1 MEVIALKTKT
11 CPFCSE
17 RIQAAAIK
25 CRFCGEFL
33 NTERAPQ
40 PSKPAGSQCS
50 KDKKLPDNV
59 LFAGRPSL
67 WAAAGAVIKGLF
79 FIALAVL
86 LFAWP
91 IEELTWL
98 GFSEN
103 QVLAIA
109 GCRKFAGIGIAIVV
123 MLGLLI
129 KIIKLK
135 VIRYEVTADRI
146 EHRRGIFDRKV
157 DNMDMFR
164 VIDLKLRR
172 NLLDCIVG
180 VGTVSL
186 VTTDKTDPNFDFLK
200 IRNARRLY
208 DIIKKASLEADRQRG
223 VFHLE

>member
-1 MEVIALKTKT
+1 MEITASKTKT

-17 RIQAAAIK
+17 SIQAAAIK

-33 NTERAPQ
+33 NSERAPQ
-40 PSKPAGSQCS
+40 PPKPAGLRSS
-50 KDKKLPDNV
+50 RGEKLPDNV
-59 LFAGRPSL
+59 LFTARPSL
-67 WAAAGAVIKGLF
+67 WAATGAVIKGLF
-79 FIALAVL
+79 FIVLAVL
-86 LFAWP
+86 LLAWP
-91 IEELTWL
+91 VEELSWL
-98 GFSEN
+98 GVSEN
-103 QVLAIA
+103 HALAIA
-109 GCRKFAGIGIAIVV
+109 GYRKFVGIGIAIIVV
-123 MLGLLI
+123 LGLLI

-135 VIRYEVTADRI
+135 VTYYEVTADRI

-186 VTTDKTDPNFDFLK
+186 VTTDKTDPKFDFLK